1 MRICRFATAAAT
13 VAIGFYFDD
22 RLVPF
27 DRALDEL
34 ADAGERDLG
43 RESLRPD
50 EPFAVLDFLPPRGR
64 FHALA
69 RALHQRLNAD
79 PKIVER
85 LALPTSSVRVL
96 VPIPRPNKL
105 LLLAG
110 NYNEHIK
117 EGGGAA
123 TERAETFPYVFM
135 KPPST
140 TLVDP
145 DAPLTI
151 PAVSPHAIDWELELA
166 VVIGEKC
173 KSVRESDALKY
184 VAGYTILNDI
194 SDRKFRPNP
203 GRKKRER
210 DGFFD
215 WLHGK
220 WHDGFCPCGPAVLS
234 ADDLPDPQSVAM
246 RLQRNGRTMQ
256 DATTAQQIFPVAAV
270 IEFISSFVTLEPGD
284 IISTGTPAGVGNSS
298 GTYLQPGDLLEAT
311 LAPIGTLRTPVVGD
325 RGAGSLS

>member
-1 MRICRFATAAAT
+1 MRICRFATPAAT
-13 VAIGFYFDD
+13 AAVGFYFDD

-27 DRALDEL
+27 DRALGKL
-34 ADAGERDLG
+34 ADATEQNLWQESRRTGEPV
-43 RESLRPD
+43 S
-50 EPFAVLDFLPPRGR
+50 VLDFLPPQGR
-64 FHALA
+64 FAQLA
-69 RALHQRLNAD
+69 RTLHQRMAAD
-79 PKIVER
+79 ATIVEK
-85 LALPTSSVRVL
+85 LALLTSSVQLL

-117 EGGGAA
+117 EGGGTA

-173 KSVRESDALKY
+173 KGVRESDALKS
-184 VAGYTILNDI
+184 VAGYTIVNDI

-210 DGFFD
+210 DSFFD

-220 WHDGFCPCGPAVLS
+220 WHDGFCPCGPAILS
-234 ADDLPDPQSVAM
+234 ADDLPDPQSVTM

-256 DATTAQQIFPVAAV
+256 DATTAQQIFSVAAV

-284 IISTGTPAGVGNSS
+284 IISTGTPAGVGNST

-311 LAPIGTLRTPVVGD
+311 LAPIGTLRTPVVGG
-325 RGAGSLS
+325 RA